1 MIEGEGDRLGMC
13 YLVDVFL
20 LIGYNYVYSLRNLII
35 CFSWLKFWFCMVYL
49 ENSCEFY
56 LLNLIILILY

>member
-1 MIEGEGDRLGMC
+1 MIEGEGDRLGTC

-20 LIGYNYVYSLRNLII
+20 LIGYNYVYSLRNLIN
-35 CFSWLKFWFCMVYL
+35 CFSWFCMVYL